1 MDKRKAPESVLR
13 YIDYLKKLHPEL
25 KKAYLFG
32 SFAKGNSKTDS
43 DMDVALIF
51 QDIGDTFDIQV
62 RLMKLRRQFDTR
74 IEPHVFSET
83 DFGISHPLAGEILK
97 TGFEIIL

>member
-1 MDKRKAPESVLR
+1 
-13 YIDYLKKLHPEL
+13 
-25 KKAYLFG
+25 
-32 SFAKGNSKTDS
+32 
-43 DMDVALIF
+43 
-51 QDIGDTFDIQV
+51 
-62 RLMKLRRQFDTR
+62 MKLRRQFDTR